1 MAGGADDQAA
11 HGVAHQQ
18 DLPYLA
24 GPRRRQLVKQPGQ
37 LAAVVGHVPAGVVT
51 DVYRRVAELR
61 LQPAAVRLGGQAA
74 SLLGVVGRPSDS
86 GAALV
91 NTVIGDR
98 LGPELTPLAI
108 RMAVRARGSDV
119 ELASQQVRE
128 AFGDATPKLAVFVH
142 GLVETENSW
151 LRQVSRSE
159 RRPPSG

>member
-1 MAGGADDQAA
+1 M
-11 HGVAHQQ
+11 
-18 DLPYLA
+18 
-24 GPRRRQLVKQPGQ
+24 
-37 LAAVVGHVPAGVVT
+37 
-51 DVYRRVAELR
+51 
-61 LQPAAVRLGGQAA
+61 
-74 SLLGVVGRPSDS
+74 
-86 GAALV
+86 